1 LKDISKLAV
10 VLGLKLNLRDE
21 EITIILKSFFMVSR
35 FVYNQE
41 DAVFWWYVHHN
52 VSDCLHEVQP
62 VLAKRIIPKYVAF
75 ACTCI
80 YDEAFGFQFQNY
92 LKAERK
98 ISCRGYLMF

>member
-21 EITIILKSFFMVSR
+21 EITIILNHSLWLVDLCTIRKML
-35 FVYNQE
+35 Y
-41 DAVFWWYVHHN
+41 
-52 VSDCLHEVQP
+52 SDDMFITTFLIAFHEVQP
-62 VLAKRIIPKYVAF
+62 ILAKRIIPKYVAF